1 MTPVTQ
7 RNIKKGPGPPGAEN
21 ASIKP
26 GYATTGNAD
35 TYSAKC
41 RCSINTATALSVS
54 GGMSGFRPEDSC
66 APSPK
71 TKIKS
76 EWLSL
81 SKGF

>member
-41 RCSINTATALSVS
+41 RWRIKKSTAHRGS
-54 GGMSGFRPEDSC
+54 GGMSGFRPEDCC